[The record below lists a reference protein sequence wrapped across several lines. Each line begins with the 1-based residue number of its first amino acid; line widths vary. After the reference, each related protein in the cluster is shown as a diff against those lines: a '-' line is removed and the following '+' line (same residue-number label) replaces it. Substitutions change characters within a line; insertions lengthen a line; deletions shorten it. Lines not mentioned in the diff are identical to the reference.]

1 MSKVHLLSLMAATVW
16 NTVETVKSPV
26 STAPYT
32 KAALGGVGIH
42 YGDYTKAALDIFA
55 QLVAKIQQVVHCV

>member
-1 MSKVHLLSLMAATVW
+1 MSLTAATVW

-55 QLVAKIQQVVHCV
+55 QLVAKSSK